1 MKITFSELLIM
12 FTNPTHST
20 QRTTPDP
27 LKSTREKLARKIK
40 TALKTTSPEETL
52 QIWML
57 IKQQELKRTTPGL
70 SQQQIESVLQSL
82 ILELG
87 YDVIAMPTLPL
98 AASLT
103 SEDTRN
109 SNPLESDEEQE
120 DNQTDFDN
128 SDLEDD
134 EDSYSEVYREKTS
147 SRKQRVP
154 ALKKVESLRASNRN
168 GKHS

>member
-1 MKITFSELLIM
+1 
-12 FTNPTHST
+12 
-20 QRTTPDP
+20 
-27 LKSTREKLARKIK
+27 
-40 TALKTTSPEETL
+40 
-52 QIWML
+52 
-57 IKQQELKRTTPGL
+57 
-70 SQQQIESVLQSL
+70 
-82 ILELG
+82 
-87 YDVIAMPTLPL
+87 MPTLPL

-103 SEDTRN
+103 LEDTRN

>member
-1 MKITFSELLIM
+1 MS
-12 FTNPTHST
+12 TNQTQST

-103 SEDTRN
+103 SEIPIDTTN

-120 DNQTDFDN
+120 DNQTDLDN

-134 EDSYSEVYREKTS
+134 EESYSEVYREKTS